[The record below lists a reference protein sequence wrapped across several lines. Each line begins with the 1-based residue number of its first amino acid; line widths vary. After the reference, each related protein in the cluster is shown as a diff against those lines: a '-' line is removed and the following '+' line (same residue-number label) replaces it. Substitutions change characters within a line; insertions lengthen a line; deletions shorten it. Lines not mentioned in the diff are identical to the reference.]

1 MIFLKDNSPFP
12 DVSLTNE
19 DGLLAI
25 DGKLTTA
32 RLLDAYNSGIF
43 PWYSEGQPVLWWS
56 PDPRMVLFL
65 DRFKVSKSL
74 RKTIKSNVFQVTF
87 NNAFAK
93 VIQECA
99 LAKRNDQDG
108 TWITRE
114 MINSYIELHNKGH
127 AVSVEVWQNK
137 ILVGGLYGIDLSEKK
152 VFCGESMFHKVTD
165 ASKVAMFFLVEK
177 LKVENYRLID
187 CQVFTNHL
195 NYLGAEE
202 ISRPDFLK
210 ILHQNLNQ

>member
-12 DVSLTNE
+12 DVSLADEN
-19 DGLLAI
+19 GLLAI
-25 DGKLTTA
+25 GGKLTTD
-32 RLLDAYNSGIF
+32 RLLDAYHSGIF

-65 DRFKVSKSL
+65 ERFKVSKSL

-87 NNAFAK
+87 NTAFDK

-108 TWITRE
+108 TWITPE
-114 MINSYIELHNKGH
+114 MIDAYVELHLEGH
-127 AVSVEVWQNK
+127 AISVEVWQNET
-137 ILVGGLYGIDLSEKK
+137 LVGGLYGIDLPEKK

-165 ASKVAMFFLVEK
+165 ASKVALFSLVEK
-177 LKVENYRLID
+177 LKAEDYKLID
-187 CQVFTNHL
+187 CQVYSKHL
-195 NYLGAEE
+195 EMLGACL
-202 ISRPDFLK
+202 ISRNQFLGHLK
-210 ILHQNLNQ
+210 

>member
-1 MIFLKDNSPFP
+1 MIFLKDNTPFP
-12 DVSLTNE
+12 DVTLADE
-19 DGLLAI
+19 DGLLAVG
-25 DGKLTTA
+25 GKLNTS

-43 PWYSEGQPVLWWS
+43 PWYCEGQPVLWWS

-87 NNAFAK
+87 NTAFAK

-114 MINSYIELHNKGH
+114 MMDAYVELHNKGH

-165 ASKVAMFFLVEK
+165 ASKVAMFFLVK
-177 LKVENYRLID
+177 HLKAQDYKLID
-187 CQVFTNHL
+187 CQVYTKHL
-195 NYLGAEE
+195 ESLGACLIARDE
-202 ISRPDFLK
+202 FVKHLA
-210 ILHQNLNQ
+210 